1 MMAGKKEKQRLEKEA
16 DKMFDLAIQKFDESM
31 KMLSPEQRDVVLVEG
46 SEETSGVKAQIL
58 VLWGNILYERSS
70 VKFLRNDKSWK
81 KDTEDSVVKFNEA
94 ACAKGDIVR
103 ALQNH
108 ISKEWEDEE
117 KAKKEAG
124 AA

>member
-1 MMAGKKEKQRLEKEA
+1 
-16 DKMFDLAIQKFDESM
+16 M

-58 VLWGNILYERSS
+58 VLWGNVLYERSS

-81 KDTEDSVVKFNEA
+81 KDTQSSVAKFNEA